1 MLKYLFFG
9 WLWLYSN
16 QTHLK
21 AQVGVD
27 SLIQQQAQQVA
38 QLPDKLISKLDEKY
52 GKLDSKMEQ
61 STAKMLKKMQ
71 QQEAKLKSKLAKLD
85 SNKAKQLFD
94 NSSKYYEG
102 LKAKIK
108 DKTGKVQQLNQYIPK
123 LDSLSTATKFLEGTG
138 SKLNR
143 LIPTAKLDQ
152 LKKLSGTLGN
162 VQSSMQSAVEIRK
175 QLSERKQQLREALK
189 QYNFGKQFKSMNKEI
204 YYYQEQLKEYKSLL
218 SDNQKLEQKA
228 MSYIREVPAFKDFM
242 RKNSKIA
249 SIFGITPPV
258 SNSLSMTSSSIP
270 IVNGIPSR
278 AAVQQFIQANNSNVG
293 LLNNISQQVK
303 QTLSINTNTLESI
316 KTKVQSQSGDSEL
329 PDFSPNSQKIKSF
342 KKRLEFGL
350 DVQFGKSVNYLP
362 ATSDL
367 AVKIGY
373 KINDKT
379 SVGIGVG
386 YKIGLGNGWKD
397 VHLTSE
403 GIGLRTYL
411 KWFLL
416 KNIAIQGGGEW
427 NYLQRFTQIEQL
439 QNFNVWQKSALIGI
453 SKEYKVSNRLK
464 GNVQLLYNFLY
475 KQQVPVLDPFIFRI
489 GYCF

>member
-189 QYNFGKQFKSMNKEI
+189 QYNFGKQFKSM
-204 YYYQEQLKEYKSLL
+204 
-218 SDNQKLEQKA
+218 
-228 MSYIREVPAFKDFM
+228 
-242 RKNSKIA
+242 
-249 SIFGITPPV
+249 
-258 SNSLSMTSSSIP
+258 
-270 IVNGIPSR
+270 
-278 AAVQQFIQANNSNVG
+278 
-293 LLNNISQQVK
+293 
-303 QTLSINTNTLESI
+303 
-316 KTKVQSQSGDSEL
+316 KV
-329 PDFSPNSQKIKSF
+329 
-342 KKRLEFGL
+342 
-350 DVQFGKSVNYLP
+350 V
-362 ATSDL
+362 
-367 AVKIGY
+367 
-373 KINDKT
+373 
-379 SVGIGVG
+379 
-386 YKIGLGNGWKD
+386 
-397 VHLTSE
+397 
-403 GIGLRTYL
+403 
-411 KWFLL
+411 
-416 KNIAIQGGGEW
+416 
-427 NYLQRFTQIEQL
+427 
-439 QNFNVWQKSALIGI
+439 
-453 SKEYKVSNRLK
+453 LK
-464 GNVQLLYNFLY
+464 GSPLY
-475 KQQVPVLDPFIFRI
+475 
-489 GYCF
+489 